1 MGIRTIFANMA
12 TMITKKAKKE
22 KDPLWWMV
30 ECPKAGESC
39 MCQNECM
46 YLRQKTTGSRLR

>member
-1 MGIRTIFANMA
+1 MGIRTILA
-12 TMITKKAKKE
+12 TMIAKKAKKE

-46 YLRQKTTGSRLR
+46 YLRQKTVGRR